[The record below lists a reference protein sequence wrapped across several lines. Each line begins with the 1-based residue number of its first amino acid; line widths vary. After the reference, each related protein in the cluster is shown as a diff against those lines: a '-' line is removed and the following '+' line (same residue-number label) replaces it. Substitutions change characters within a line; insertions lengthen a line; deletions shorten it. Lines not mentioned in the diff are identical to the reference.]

1 MGREFHAQILNG
13 PLGQSQ
19 QKGGCHTPLTW
30 AASLASLV
38 VNAPV
43 VFLGSSNQ
51 LTSCGRETDFI
62 ILKPD
67 AGDLQLKS
75 TDTVPLFSYIKHL
88 GFDTE

>member
-1 MGREFHAQILNG
+1 M
-13 PLGQSQ
+13 
-19 QKGGCHTPLTW
+19 
-30 AASLASLV
+30 ASLV

-67 AGDLQLKS
+67 AWDLQLKS
-75 TDTVPLFSYIKHL
+75 TDRVPFFSYIKHL